1 MDIIEEAKKELGSG
15 LVTYTEFVL
24 DFKRNTDN
32 IYCFFEGKEDRNYY
46 SFRTKM
52 IHHSLPY
59 YDYVCNGKGNL
70 IKLYKLIN
78 NHQVYRESNI
88 GYFVDCDFEGKYLS
102 QTIYT
107 TPFYSIEN
115 FYVIDGAFENI
126 LINEFNINRSCDCF
140 SLAKDLFSE
149 LKNKF
154 HKKILHLN
162 AWLACQ
168 SDYRKENGIS
178 TRLNIEDSLKTV
190 LSPDSFSKIVNQALN
205 DISFP
210 EELSNHTGIE
220 EIFVNAPKIDINT
233 FNNKVEEFKKLKGD
247 ECFRGKFE
255 LQFLISFLNRFK
267 DEIGK
272 KNNSIF
278 PKRYT
283 TSLRFEY
290 VTAIS
295 QLTNDAITP
304 NCLIDYIRNIK
315 NVA

>member
-15 LVTYTEFVL
+15 LVAYTEFVL
-24 DFKRNTDN
+24 DFKKNTNN
-32 IYCFFEGKEDRNYY
+32 IYCFFEGKEDRSYY

-52 IHHSLPY
+52 IHHSSPY
-59 YDYVCNGKGNL
+59 FDYVCNGKGNL
-70 IKLYKLIN
+70 IKLYQLIN
-78 NHQVYRESNI
+78 HHQIYRESNI
-88 GYFVDCDFEGKYLS
+88 GYFVDCDFEGKFLS

-115 FYVIDGAFENI
+115 FYVVEEAFENI
-126 LINEFNINRSCDCF
+126 LINEFNINRNCDCF
-140 SLAKDLFSE
+140 TLAKDIFSD

-154 HKKILHLN
+154 HEKILPLN

-168 SDYRKENGIS
+168 TDFRKANGIS
-178 TRLNIEDSLKTV
+178 TRLNIEDSLKTILNSDNFNKV
-190 LSPDSFSKIVNQALN
+190 VCPRLN

-210 EELSNHTGIE
+210 NELSTHLGIE
-220 EIFVNAPKIDINT
+220 SIFENAPKITLNT
-233 FNNKVEEFKKLKGD
+233 FNTKVQEFKSLKGD

-255 LQFLISFLNRFK
+255 LKFLISFLNRFK

-272 KNNSIF
+272 RSSSIF

-290 VTAIS
+290 VTAVS

-304 NCLIDYIRNIK
+304 VCLMDYIKNIK